1 MRNNLDM
8 IFLYQSM
15 HTHTHTLQVAYRM
28 IILMIYSTIA
38 GNGEKTGLLF
48 LFIFCALPINSKNW
62 SHCFINGE
70 SGERFL
76 EGEKMVFVS
85 VTE

>member
-1 MRNNLDM
+1 
-8 IFLYQSM
+8 
-15 HTHTHTLQVAYRM
+15 M
-28 IILMIYSTIA
+28 IILMIYCTIA
-38 GNGEKTGLLF
+38 SNGEKTGLLF

-76 EGEKMVFVS
+76 EGEKNGVCVCDRVKAGVWGGGRQDMR
-85 VTE
+85 EKYG